1 MTKIAETLAWQHRE
15 LIEAVTYIIA
25 APKRRRRR
33 SLRRFASLF
42 AAHLAAESLTVSASP
57 GLAPAVGVLQELEPD
72 TLAFE
77 IEAALLREALQEHQ
91 NEVVNRLPVPTQRA
105 VTALE
110 TVQEVAA
117 DLDQSDPRPMEDA
130 LVEAHRL
137 IAERLSRVP

>member
-15 LIEAVTYIIA
+15 LIEAVTYIIT
-25 APKRRRRR
+25 APKPRRRR
-33 SLRRFASLF
+33 SLRRFTSLF
-42 AAHLAAESLTVSASP
+42 AAHLAAESFTVRTSP
-57 GLAPAVGVLQELEPD
+57 GLAPAVGVLQDLEPD

-91 NEVVNRLPVPTQRA
+91 NEVANQPHEPTERGA
-105 VTALE
+105 TALQS
-110 TVQEVAA
+110 VPEVAA

-137 IAERLSRVP
+137 IAERLCHIA